1 MTKTTKPMVYKH
13 SNDSE
18 SHVSDVDDIEVNSPN
33 KTNAKSNPINSSNPS
48 KNSKPINQFKKK
60 PTDVSA
66 HHAAAPLIGAMAID
80 KLVLDIQLPAH
91 ELASVL
97 ERARQLRRER
107 QLGKGSKKGKFYK
120 NIFILRLPSK
130 AVACFHMVQSN
141 SDKGAPMQLVLNPNQ
156 MEPGDCKRLIAMFK
170 LLFPF
175 NAKEVAAL
183 MLIRR
188 IDVCIQLGLAIEDLI
203 IELNGVMSGAKV
215 YLKTDRDG
223 KMQTI
228 YMGSHESAH
237 HGIAYDQITSD
248 QYKRL
253 VGEKPSRISMR
264 EDAELVLELERK
276 QGRIQLESR
285 RVFDHPV
292 TLARLADLKTPFGK
306 YRILQ
311 LKSDGKKWEPGFCG
325 YVDSVRLRGVHGARA
340 HWKAQC
346 GEGREVMAQIAEFE
360 ARLGRMAAPWWKPEK
375 YAASLLETLKKSAAW
390 KFLRLMEEEEL
401 TERTGVR

>member
-13 SNDSE
+13 SNDSN
-18 SHVSDVDDIEVNSPN
+18 SYATDVADIEVNISN
-33 KTNAKSNPINSSNPS
+33 KTNARSNPIKFGNIKRND
-48 KNSKPINQFKKK
+48 NPINQFKKN

-80 KLVLDIQLPAH
+80 KLVLDIQLPEH
-91 ELASVL
+91 ELATVL
-97 ERARQLRRER
+97 ERARQLYRAR
-107 QLGKGSKKGKFYK
+107 QLGRGSKKGKFYK

-130 AVACFHMVQSN
+130 SVACFHMVQSN
-141 SDKGAPMQLVLNPNQ
+141 PDKGAPMQLVLNPNQ
-156 MEPGDCKRLIAMFK
+156 MEPGDCKHLIAMFK
-170 LLFPF
+170 LLFPL
-175 NAKEVAAL
+175 NAREIAAL

-228 YMGSHESAH
+228 YMGSTESAH
-237 HGIAYDQITSD
+237 HGVAYDQITSD

-311 LKSDGKKWEPGFCG
+311 LKAGCKKWEPGFCG
-325 YVDSVRLRGVHGARA
+325 YVDSVRLRGVHGTRA

-346 GEGREVMAQIAEFE
+346 GESREVMAQIAEFE
-360 ARLGRMAAPWWKPEK
+360 LRLGRMAAPWWNPEE

-390 KFLRLMEEEEL
+390 KFLRLMEEL
-401 TERTGVR
+401 TERTGVH

>member
-18 SHVSDVDDIEVNSPN
+18 SYVTDVDDIEVNSPN
-33 KTNAKSNPINSSNPS
+33 KTNAKSNPIKSSNPS
-48 KNSKPINQFKKK
+48 KNSKPISQFKKK

-66 HHAAAPLIGAMAID
+66 HHVAAPLIGAMAID

-97 ERARQLRRER
+97 ERAQQLRRDRQLR
-107 QLGKGSKKGKFYK
+107 KGSPKSTFFKKAFYTK
-120 NIFILRLPSK
+120 LPSG
-130 AVACFHMVQSN
+130 AVARFHIMPN
-141 SDKGAPMQLVLNPNQ
+141 NPDKGAPMQLVLNPNQ
-156 MEPGDCKRLIAMFK
+156 MEPGDCQHLITIFK
-170 LLFPF
+170 HLFPINF
-175 NAKEVAAL
+175 KEIAAS

-223 KMQTI
+223 QMQTI

-253 VGEKPSRISMR
+253 VGEKPSRSQMR

-311 LKSDGKKWEPGFCG
+311 LKAGGKKWEPGFCG

-340 HWKAQC
+340 HWKVQC

-360 ARLGRMAAPWWKPEK
+360 ARLGRMAAPWWKPEE

-390 KFLRLMEEEEL
+390 KFLRLMEEL

>member
-1 MTKTTKPMVYKH
+1 MVYKH

-18 SHVSDVDDIEVNSPN
+18 SYESDIDDTEVNSSN
-33 KTNAKSNPINSSNPS
+33 KTNAKSNPIKSGSPKQNN
-48 KNSKPINQFKKK
+48 KPISQFKKK
-60 PTDVSA
+60 PIDVSA
-66 HHAAAPLIGAMAID
+66 HHTAAPLIGAMAID
-80 KLVLDIQLPAH
+80 KLVLDIQLPEH

-107 QLGKGSKKGKFYK
+107 QLGKGSTKGKFYK

-130 AVACFHMVQSN
+130 AVACFHIMPN
-141 SDKGAPMQLVLNPNQ
+141 NPDKGAPMQLVLNPNQ
-156 MEPGDCKRLIAMFK
+156 MEPGDCQHLIAIFKRLFPINFKEIA
-170 LLFPF
+170 
-175 NAKEVAAL
+175 AS

-223 KMQTI
+223 QMQTI

-253 VGEKPSRISMR
+253 VGEKPSRTQMR
-264 EDAELVLELERK
+264 EDAELVLESESK

-285 RVFDHPV
+285 RVFKRPV
-292 TLARLADLKTPFGK
+292 ALAQLADMKTPFGK

-346 GEGREVMAQIAEFE
+346 GEGREAMAQIAEFE
-360 ARLGRMAAPWWKPEK
+360 ARLGRMAAPWWKPEE

-390 KFLRLMEEEEL
+390 KFVAAMK
-401 TERTGVR
+401 

>member
-1 MTKTTKPMVYKH
+1 
-13 SNDSE
+13 
-18 SHVSDVDDIEVNSPN
+18 
-33 KTNAKSNPINSSNPS
+33 
-48 KNSKPINQFKKK
+48 
-60 PTDVSA
+60 
-66 HHAAAPLIGAMAID
+66 
-80 KLVLDIQLPAH
+80 
-91 ELASVL
+91 
-97 ERARQLRRER
+97 
-107 QLGKGSKKGKFYK
+107 
-120 NIFILRLPSK
+120 
-130 AVACFHMVQSN
+130 
-141 SDKGAPMQLVLNPNQ
+141 MQLVLNPNQ

>member
-1 MTKTTKPMVYKH
+1 MPKITKPMVYKH
-13 SNDSE
+13 SNGSDSY
-18 SHVSDVDDIEVNSPN
+18 VSDVDDIDVNSPS
-33 KTNAKSNPINSSNPS
+33 KTKVKSNPIKSGNP
-48 KNSKPINQFKKK
+48 KRNDKPISQFKKK

-80 KLVLDIQLPAH
+80 KLVLDIQLPEH
-91 ELASVL
+91 ELAAVL
-97 ERARQLRRER
+97 ERARQLYRAR

-141 SDKGAPMQLVLNPNQ
+141 PDKGAPMQLVLNPNQ
-156 MEPGDCKRLIAMFK
+156 MEPGDCQRLIAMFK
-170 LLFPF
+170 LLFSL
-175 NAKEVAAL
+175 NAREIAAS

-223 KMQTI
+223 QMQTI

-237 HGIAYDQITSD
+237 HGVAYDQITSD

-253 VGEKPSRISMR
+253 VGEKPSRTQMR

-285 RVFDHPV
+285 RVFKRPV
-292 TLARLADLKTPFGK
+292 TLAKLADMKAPFGK

-325 YVDSVRLRGVHGARA
+325 YVDSVRLRGVHGART

-360 ARLGRMAAPWWKPEK
+360 AHLGRMAAPWWKPEQ

-390 KFLRLMEEEEL
+390 KFLCLMEEL

>member
-13 SNDSE
+13 SNNSDSY
-18 SHVSDVDDIEVNSPN
+18 VSDVDDIEVNSPN
-33 KTNAKSNPINSSNPS
+33 MTNAKSNPIKSAGLKRND
-48 KNSKPINQFKKK
+48 KPISEFKKK
-60 PTDVSA
+60 PIDVSA
-66 HHAAAPLIGAMAID
+66 HHTAVPLIGAMAID
-80 KLVLDIQLPAH
+80 KLVLDIQLPEH
-91 ELASVL
+91 ELASAL
-97 ERARQLRRER
+97 ERARQLRRDR
-107 QLGKGSKKGKFYK
+107 QLGKGSPKGKFYK

-141 SDKGAPMQLVLNPNQ
+141 PDKGAPMQLVLNPNQ
-156 MEPGDCKRLIAMFK
+156 IEPGDCQHLIAMFK
-170 LLFPF
+170 LLFPL
-175 NAKEVAAL
+175 NAREIAAS

-223 KMQTI
+223 QMQTI
-228 YMGSHESAH
+228 YMGSTESAH
-237 HGIAYDQITSD
+237 HGVAYDQITSD

-253 VGEKPSRISMR
+253 VGEKPSRTRMR
-264 EDAELVLELERK
+264 EDAELVLESESK

-285 RVFDHPV
+285 RVFKRPV
-292 TLARLADLKTPFGK
+292 ALAQLAEMRTPFGK

-311 LKSDGKKWEPGFCG
+311 LKSDGKKWEPGFCS
-325 YVDSVRLRGVHGARA
+325 YVDSVRLRGVHGART

-346 GEGREVMAQIAEFE
+346 GEGREAMAQIAEFE
-360 ARLGRMAAPWWKPEK
+360 ARLGRVAAPWWKPEA
-375 YAASLLETLKKSAAW
+375 YAASLVETLKKSAAW
-390 KFLRLMEEEEL
+390 KFLRLMEKL

>member
-18 SHVSDVDDIEVNSPN
+18 SYVSDVEDIEANAPR
-33 KTNAKSNPINSSNPS
+33 KTTVKNNLCKSDKP
-48 KNSKPINQFKKK
+48 KQNSKPISQFKKK

-66 HHAAAPLIGAMAID
+66 HHVAAPLIGAMAID
-80 KLVLDIQLPAH
+80 KLVLDLQLPEY

-97 ERARQLRRER
+97 ERAQQLRRER
-107 QLGKGSKKGKFYK
+107 QLRKGSPKSTFFKNVFYTK
-120 NIFILRLPSK
+120 LPSG
-130 AVACFHMVQSN
+130 AVARFHIVPN
-141 SDKGAPMQLVLNPNQ
+141 NPDTGAPMQLVLNPNQ
-156 MEPGDCKRLIAMFK
+156 MEPGDCQHLISIFKRL
-170 LLFPF
+170 FPI
-175 NAKEVAAL
+175 NAKEIAAS

-215 YLKTDRDG
+215 FVATDRG
-223 KMQTI
+223 GQMQTI
-228 YMGSHESAH
+228 YMGSTESAH
-237 HGIAYDQITSD
+237 HGVAYDQIASD
-248 QYKRL
+248 EYKRL
-253 VGEKPSRISMR
+253 VGEKPSRTSMHN
-264 EDAELVLELERK
+264 DAELVLQLERK

-285 RVFDHPV
+285 RVFKRPV
-292 TLARLADLKTPFGK
+292 TLAKLADMKAPFGN

-311 LKSDGKKWEPGFCG
+311 LKAGGKKWEPGFCG

-346 GEGREVMAQIAEFE
+346 GEGREVMAQITGFE
-360 ARLGRMAAPWWKPEK
+360 ARLGRMAAPWWKPEE

-390 KFLRLMEEEEL
+390 KFLRLMEEL